1 MSAVI
6 EIETLALDGMTED
19 EGRRAA
25 KAFEVTLASLL
36 ERYGLPEGATRADI
50 AEVDLG
56 ELPITTQTPEGIGQ
70 ELARGLFSELWR

>member
-6 EIETLALDGMTED
+6 EIETLALESMTED

-25 KAFEVTLASLL
+25 KAFETRLTALL
-36 ERYGLPEGATRADI
+36 EQYGLPDGATRADI
-50 AEVDLG
+50 AEIDLG
-56 ELPITTQTPEGIGQ
+56 ELPRTTQTPEGIGQ